1 LLQEYKFNEVVD
13 CLSRYPLTGRKGDEE
28 DQACFCSAI
37 RSLYDPNEGIH
48 ISVCGAIR
56 SPDDPDPQL
65 KPLIDAADID
75 HSYQLLKKGIQ
86 QHWRPQD
93 LPSGHPGHGYNK
105 QWDNLAIH
113 ATGLIM
119 YNNDRIIPKAYR
131 ATLLEKLHSS
141 HCGVSKSQWRGR
153 RDYWW
158 PKFDEAIVNHVK
170 ECRKCLPF
178 LPSQLQQPIVPWNDA
193 TGPMQAIDIDL
204 YQSGTRDY
212 LIVVNQFSGWPFE
225 EKMSSTTSTAIVA
238 VLRYFFNTLG
248 NPEKIYMDNG
258 PDLVS
263 KEVNN
268 FLRDRRIPIPEPS
281 APYYT
286 QANGLAEL
294 AVKQMKHL
302 LKKYQGNWEVFQDN
316 LLEWRDT
323 PNDRGSTLA
332 EMFLGRCLRTSLP
345 TLPGKPVLTSRKLS
359 LVGHRGRTEE
369 R

>member
-1 LLQEYKFNEVVD
+1 MFH
-13 CLSRYPLTGRKGDEE
+13 RIT
-28 DQACFCSAI
+28 CSG
-37 RSLYDPNEGIH
+37 YM
-48 ISVCGAIR
+48 
-56 SPDDPDPQL
+56 PD
-65 KPLIDAADID
+65 
-75 HSYQLLKKGIQ
+75 
-86 QHWRPQD
+86 
-93 LPSGHPGHGYNK
+93 
-105 QWDNLAIH
+105 
-113 ATGLIM
+113 
-119 YNNDRIIPKAYR
+119 
-131 ATLLEKLHSS
+131 
-141 HCGVSKSQWRGR
+141 V
-153 RDYWW
+153 
-158 PKFDEAIVNHVK
+158 
-170 ECRKCLPF
+170 
-178 LPSQLQQPIVPWNDA
+178 
-193 TGPMQAIDIDL
+193 
-204 YQSGTRDY
+204 
-212 LIVVNQFSGWPFE
+212 PFE

-248 NPEKIYMDNG
+248 NPERIYMDNG